1 MKKNIFTVVGF
12 ALLLFGMSALV
23 LSLVGVKFS
32 FLLWIDAGGP
42 TLGFVIRLL
51 MIFGGVA
58 IAWLANHNWAA
69 EDEERDPYLTRIEK
83 YNADK

>member
-1 MKKNIFTVVGF
+1 MKKTVFVIIGF
-12 ALLLFGMSALV
+12 LLLLFGMSALV
-23 LSLVGVKFS
+23 LSLVGVKLS

-69 EDEERDPYLTRIEK
+69 EDESNDPYLTRIEK
-83 YNADK
+83 YDN